1 MSAEAIFLVAFGC
14 IFGGT
19 AFGMILRAILP
30 EHHLSEESRDV
41 VKLGAGMIATLAALV
56 LGLMIASAKGNFDTM
71 SSELKQS
78 GSKII
83 LIDRTLAEY
92 GPEAEEVR
100 VLLRSVVISV
110 IETIWPEK
118 KIVPLREKIFQPGS
132 GIEAIQKKLRGL
144 KPEDETK
151 RSLQLRALQLCTEI
165 SEARWLLEEQWKQ
178 RSLPMPFLVILIFWL
193 TIIFTSFGL
202 LSPRNATVAIVL
214 IVCALSASVS
224 LFLIE
229 ELDHPCQG
237 FIKISSAPLP
247 TTLKFL
253 GR

>member
-1 MSAEAIFLVAFGC
+1 MSAQAISLIAFGC

-19 AFGMILRAILP
+19 ALGMILRFILP

-71 SSELKQS
+71 TSELKQS

-83 LIDRTLAEY
+83 LLDRTLAEY
-92 GPEAEEVR
+92 GTEAGEIR
-100 VLLRSVVISV
+100 ILLKKMVVSV
-110 IETIWPEK
+110 IDSVWPENSAS
-118 KIVPLREKIFQPGS
+118 PAMEKIFRPGA
-132 GIEAIQKKLRGL
+132 GIEVVQKKVRDLN
-144 KPEDETK
+144 PADETQ
-151 RSLQLRALQLCTEI
+151 RSLQARSLKLCADI
-165 SEARWLLEEQWKQ
+165 AEARWLLEEQWMQ
-178 RSLPMPFLVILIFWL
+178 RSLPTPFLVILIFWL

-202 LSPRNATVAIVL
+202 LAPRNATVTVVL
-214 IVCALSASVS
+214 IVCALSASGS

-229 ELDHPCQG
+229 ELDHPCNG
-237 FIKISSAPLP
+237 LIKISSVPL
-247 TTLKFL
+247 TNTLQFL